1 MPPYP
6 PATITALKDTLR
18 CRRDAGYHFT
28 PEDVTA
34 LEAKTGL
41 ERASIVRW
49 ALDVRASYDTAARLA
64 SFFEGKV
71 AVRDMRVGDVERLQF
86 LYFIVI

>member
-18 CRRDAGYHFT
+18 CRRDTGYHFT

-41 ERASIVRW
+41 EPERITRWVFNVKQLYAS
-49 ALDVRASYDTAARLA
+49 AERLER
-64 SFFEGKV
+64 FFEG
-71 AVRDMRVGDVERLQF
+71 
-86 LYFIVI
+86 